1 MCMEIVD
8 LIKYAMVPATENMKR
23 RNVWYR
29 TWMTGKL
36 ISVEMI
42 HIYSAI
48 KSVSGEIM
56 IRESAMKKGPNL
68 GMVDQTFSLTEL
80 YNH

>member
-1 MCMEIVD
+1 MCGPVCVYVCVCEYVFVCMEIVD

-36 ISVEMI
+36 
-42 HIYSAI
+42 
-48 KSVSGEIM
+48 
-56 IRESAMKKGPNL
+56 
-68 GMVDQTFSLTEL
+68 VDQCRNDTYLFC
-80 YNH
+80 NQKRIW